1 MKKLI
6 KSVVASIAV
15 AFGVQSA
22 MADEVAPI
30 NFLDFDNYLS
40 YEKLELDYDAKL
52 PDTQDTNDGVNR
64 PYWVDGEGNNFAA
77 TTVIGTVRPYAAIPE
92 NAAQG
97 EVEAYLELDTDAPVY
112 RRIGVGEN
120 NATVAYDMGSVYID
134 TRVQF
139 TAADESTES
148 AISSSQDK
156 IVVWMREKNMETE
169 DPSTNLLIT
178 CGSDAGPRTYEVNEI
193 NGKPWEADK
202 WYRLVI
208 KSGKTL
214 TASGNPGFLV
224 YISDSEDL
232 NDVTKLT
239 KVSATYTALVQE
251 PEAQEEGDETP
262 EQEETP
268 QPETE
273 TIDVFPSLITTG
285 SAEET
290 LSCVGYS
297 GMGKIDEVTVTTVDP
312 CPDVKYF
319 NLTWDAN
326 IASLSYT
333 VGDGEEVELDTD
345 ALALKAK
352 TIELPPTGGTITITY
367 TPIDGFT
374 ANVTHQNCNFAEGEG
389 EGVVTV
395 EEGNNNPSLAITTK
409 ANNFMVGGAYYE
421 TFAKALENLGEDKT
435 IKLCQNVVLPA
446 GGEDEA
452 VKIDGQD
459 VILDL
464 AGKTIQATFDPAYGA
479 TYEATIIVY
488 AGKLKIINSTPEI
501 GHVLPA
507 IRLNEDGTVKVT
519 PGDAI
524 YITQDVM
531 YSQDSLVEITA
542 GYFDGIVTNDGG
554 SDYLQISGGSFK
566 GDAGQFE
573 HVGSVLTGCVA
584 NYDESTEYWTVALGG
599 GEEPDP
605 EPETVTYTITYS
617 STTGVVPEAKTV
629 TVQAGTPYALTE
641 EDLAPLADANGYRF
655 SKWWMPGG
663 ENNVIAK
670 VGDQI
675 TADVTLTAS
684 WVIREY
690 TISYATEIGD
700 VPTATTLMPYDANGA
715 TAIPAN
721 RLPELSAKGYVF
733 GGWKLGD
740 ALVEADVTTIT
751 GDVTLTAVWSI
762 KPYTISYIN
771 RPGATNPASKTVMPA
786 VANGEFALTE
796 AQLETF
802 TMDGYNFFGYKYSD
816 GTMVKVGDVIT
827 GDVTL
832 TLAWNIKITYQTA
845 YSVAPE
851 DIVVDVSENA
861 GYEIKAEDLVT
872 LANVEGFE
880 FSHWEYTNGTIVSS
894 GNTVY
899 RNTTLVAVWN
909 AVTPVDP
916 WAGATDDA
924 TAADKVE
931 EIFSEEVAAE
941 IDTKAEYDALVSY
954 IKDVK
959 GADIVP
965 TGLTSEEKT
974 YIVESLTLGAEV
986 LFTEEPKV
994 ELAEVAADTSVGAE
1008 AGDWTFKV
1016 KVTQGESVELVKVA
1030 KDKVKELVK
1039 IRTDLTTGDW
1049 ATPESDNIEVTQGDT
1064 QKDVSV
1070 KIKFGSGAT
1079 RGFIRIKK

>member
-333 VGDGEEVELDTD
+333 VGDGEEVELNTD

-352 TIELPPTGGTITITY
+352 TIELPPTGGSISVEY
-367 TPIDGFT
+367 TAKEGFT
-374 ANVTHQNCNFAEGEG
+374 ANVTHQNCSFAG
-389 EGVVTV
+389 GVVTV
-395 EEGNNNPSLAITTK
+395 AQGDNNPSLAITTK
-409 ANNFMVGGAYYE
+409 ANNFLVGGVPYE
-421 TFAKALENLGEDKT
+421 TFAEALQNLGDDKKIT
-435 IKLCQNVVLPA
+435 LGANVVLNA
-446 GGEDEA
+446 TGEEGTVYLTEGDLT
-452 VKIDGQD
+452 
-459 VILDL
+459 LDL
-464 AGKTIQATFDPAYGA
+464 AGKTIQVEGDLANFADYQ
-479 TYEATIIVY
+479 ATIINM
-488 AGKLKIINSTPEI
+488 GCNLTIINSTTEI
-501 GHVLPA
+501 
-507 IRLNEDGTVKVT
+507 
-519 PGDAI
+519 
-524 YITQDVM
+524 
-531 YSQDSLVEITA
+531 
-542 GYFDGIVTNDGG
+542 
-554 SDYLQISGGSFK
+554 
-566 GDAGQFE
+566 
-573 HVGSVLTGCVA
+573 GSVLGALMHDPEGDYVADAIAQVAGSLTICAGNIESAVTGLDEEGNESSVTITGGKFASDDITEFYLKDYVDADNYSA
-584 NYDESTEYWTVALGG
+584 NYADGYWTVAAAG

-655 SKWWMPGG
+655 SKWWMSVG
-663 ENNVIAK
+663 EGSVPVE
-670 VGDQI
+670 VGNEI
-675 TADVTLTAS
+675 TSDVELRATWVVKHYNITYVTDYGVPPSVRDVAPYNANDPVVLTS
-684 WVIREY
+684 
-690 TISYATEIGD
+690 S
-700 VPTATTLMPYDANGA
+700 M
-715 TAIPAN
+715 
-721 RLPELSAKGYVF
+721 LPELSAEGYVF

-771 RPGATNPASKTVMPA
+771 NPGATHPASKTVMPA

-816 GTMVKVGDVIT
+816 GTMVKVGDVIR

-861 GYEIKAEDLVT
+861 GYEIKAEDLAT

-880 FSHWEYTNGTIVSS
+880 FSHWEYTNGTIVSP

-909 AVTPVDP
+909 AVPPVDP